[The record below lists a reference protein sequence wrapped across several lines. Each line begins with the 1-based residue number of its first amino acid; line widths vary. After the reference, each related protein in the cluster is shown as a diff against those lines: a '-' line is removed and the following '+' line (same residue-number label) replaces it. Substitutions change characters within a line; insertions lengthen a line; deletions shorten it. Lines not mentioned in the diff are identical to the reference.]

1 MEKVSGESLHEFV
14 KREILDPLDMSS
26 SLYGIDAT
34 DKRLSLA
41 ASLYLKFNKGWTR
54 FWKSD
59 GDPIYPFAWGSQT
72 LYSTTTDYAKFL
84 KMMMNEG
91 RVGDRQLLSPTAVGR
106 MLEPVSQMK
115 MMGSDATAPTG
126 FQGLKA
132 YYGQMMV
139 THHVIGRENEKPVII
154 GHSGSDGT
162 CAWAW
167 PERDLIILY
176 FTQSRGGMT
185 PLRIEESIDRLMI
198 HPGQEMAEE
207 APQRLQPYLG
217 TFIANYASF
226 DNEEFTVK
234 VKDGKLVLD
243 VPSQLAFELIEPDE
257 KGYWSFAI
265 APEQVKVTFDR
276 NENDEVVGLK
286 LHKAGNVHEVPRK
299 GTARAQELATRVD
312 GQDSTITTWKGTLDA
327 RGNKLRLE
335 IDIIEKAG
343 KLTGRLRSLDQGN
356 TTVELADVEVKDETF
371 RFSIQQIGA
380 TFTGKYGKDRSVAE
394 GTFTQNGVDLPLTLA
409 KTATRESK
417 SQGTLKEAWIGTL
430 KIGGMQPVMQFRIVT
445 LESGETA
452 AYFDS
457 VTEQRTDFDAIWSV
471 EGDKINFDV
480 ATIKLKY
487 RGTLNE
493 AGDTAEGIWS
503 QGGRDIPLTLKKQA
517 TEFGR
522 DNAGKSAVNGSS
534 NGAPPK
540 K

>member
-1 MEKVSGESLHEFV
+1 M
-14 KREILDPLDMSS
+14 
-26 SLYGIDAT
+26 
-34 DKRLSLA
+34 
-41 ASLYLKFNKGWTR
+41 
-54 FWKSD
+54 
-59 GDPIYPFAWGSQT
+59 
-72 LYSTTTDYAKFL
+72 
-84 KMMMNEG
+84 
-91 RVGDRQLLSPTAVGR
+91 
-106 MLEPVSQMK
+106 
-115 MMGSDATAPTG
+115 
-126 FQGLKA
+126 
-132 YYGQMMV
+132 
-139 THHVIGRENEKPVII
+139 
-154 GHSGSDGT
+154 
-162 CAWAW
+162 
-167 PERDLIILY
+167 
-176 FTQSRGGMT
+176 
-185 PLRIEESIDRLMI
+185 
-198 HPGQEMAEE
+198 
-207 APQRLQPYLG
+207 
-217 TFIANYASF
+217 
-226 DNEEFTVK
+226 
-234 VKDGKLVLD
+234 
-243 VPSQLAFELIEPDE
+243 
-257 KGYWSFAI
+257 
-265 APEQVKVTFDR
+265 
-276 NENDEVVGLK
+276 
-286 LHKAGNVHEVPRK
+286 
-299 GTARAQELATRVD
+299 
-312 GQDSTITTWKGTLDA
+312 
-327 RGNKLRLE
+327 LRLE